1 MNALMIQGTASS
13 VGKSLLTAGLC
24 RLYARRGVSV
34 APFKSQNMSN
44 QAAVAADG
52 GELGRAQA
60 VQAQA
65 AGLAP
70 HVDMNPILL
79 KPESQLHS
87 QVVVHGRPLASMTFR
102 AYQSRRTEL
111 IAAIRA
117 SLSRLQK
124 NYELVL
130 IEGAGS
136 PAEINL
142 RDRDLVNMWVA
153 REAKAPVLLVGN
165 IDPGGVFAQ
174 LVGTLALLSE
184 DDRARVAGLVIN
196 QLRGDPTLLTP
207 GLRELEELTDK
218 KCLGVVP
225 MLPNHGLEEEDGVG
239 RRRGRR
245 ATPEELEIAVLA
257 FPHLSNFDDLRG
269 FEEEPDVVLRVIDNA
284 RETFGA
290 DLVVLPGS
298 KRTRDDL
305 AWLRKQ
311 GFAEAL
317 QERAQRGEPIVGI
330 CGGCQML
337 GERIDDPLGVEG
349 PPGSVEGLGLLPG
362 GTRFA
367 PDKRTRQVK
376 RHVAGLRDLA
386 IDAPDDAFAGYE
398 IHHGRFESTGPTA
411 FVGPAGERDGSVQG
425 SVFGTMTHGL
435 LAQPTLR
442 GAICTGLAARRGR
455 QRRPTAAADPAARF
469 DRLADHLEAHLDIA
483 FLDRLVN
490 HEQ

>member
-1 MNALMIQGTASS
+1 MTALMIQGTASG

-44 QAAVAADG
+44 QAAVDAAG

-60 VQAQA
+60 VQAEA

-79 KPESQLHS
+79 KPEGQLRS
-87 QVVVHGRPLASMTFR
+87 QVVLHGRPLGSMTFR

-111 IAAIRA
+111 VAAIRA
-117 SLSRLQK
+117 SLSRLMSRH
-124 NYELVL
+124 ELVL

-153 REAKAPVLLVGN
+153 REANAPVLLVGN

-174 LVGTLALLSE
+174 LVGTLELLST

-207 GLRELEELTDK
+207 GLRELETLADK
-218 KCLGVVP
+218 PCLGVVP
-225 MLPNHGLEEEDGVG
+225 MLPDHGIEEEDGVG
-239 RRRGRR
+239 RRRRRR
-245 ATPEELEIAVLA
+245 AGPDELEVTVLA

-269 FEEEPDVVLRVIDNA
+269 FEEEPDVVLRVVDNA
-284 RETFGA
+284 REVFGA

-305 AWLRKQ
+305 GWLRER
-311 GFAEAL
+311 GFAAAL
-317 QERAQRGEPIVGI
+317 QARARAGGPIVGI

-337 GERIDDPLGVEG
+337 GGRIEDPAGVEG
-349 PPGSVEGLGLLPG
+349 AAGSVDGLGLLPG
-362 GTRFA
+362 VTRFV
-367 PDKRTRQVK
+367 PDKNTRQVE
-376 RHVAGLRDLA
+376 RRVAGLRELA
-386 IDAPDDAFAGYE
+386 PDAPHELFVGYE
-398 IHHGRFESTGPTA
+398 IHHGRFDGGGPPA
-411 FVGPAGERDGSVQG
+411 FLDPGGHRDGAVHG

-435 LAQPTLR
+435 LAQPRLR
-442 GAICTGLAARRGR
+442 TAICTGLAARRGQVRR
-455 QRRPTAAADPAARF
+455 QTAAPDPAARY

-483 FLDRLVN
+483 FLDRLVGCDG
-490 HEQ
+490 